1 MTGGGLVLPL
11 TQMFPSFRLG
21 TLFGFP
27 IRLNL
32 SFILL
37 LGLVLLMIGGLQGLA
52 IVFLAAGSVL
62 LHELGHS
69 LMARHL
75 GVPVAGIELH
85 FFGGAAQMGMP
96 RSPEDEIAV
105 AAAGPAVSF
114 ALAGLGH
121 GLAAVTGL
129 QALALFGWVNLFLAV
144 FNLLPA
150 FPSDG
155 GRILRAW
162 LARRRGMVAATELAV
177 KVGRVAC
184 VALGV
189 AGLLLSSLQMVLVA
203 IVLWLM
209 GSAERR
215 AAHVRGD
222 HGAWRGRQPPQV
234 AQAEYYPPGS
244 PGRAPPDARFAR
256 RPDWVMVIRR

>member
-1 MTGGGLVLPL
+1 MTE
-11 TQMFPSFRLG
+11 MFPSFRLG

-27 IRLNL
+27 IRVNL

-37 LGLVLLMIGGLQGLA
+37 LGLVLLTVGGPQGLA
-52 IVFLAAGSVL
+52 IVLMAAGSVL

-69 LMARHL
+69 LMARRL
-75 GVPVAGIELH
+75 GIPVAGIELH

-96 RSPEDEIAV
+96 RSPADEIAV

-121 GLAAVTGL
+121 GLAALTGV
-129 QALALFGWVNLFLAV
+129 QALALFGWVNLLLAV

-177 KVGRVAC
+177 KVGRVLC

-189 AGLLLSSLQMVLVA
+189 AGLLLPSLQMILVA
-203 IVLWLM
+203 VVLWLM

-215 AAHVRGD
+215 AARMRGD
-222 HGAWRGRQPPQV
+222 QGAWRGRQPAQV
-234 AQAEYYPPGS
+234 AQVEYYPPGS
-244 PGRAPPDARFAR
+244 PGRVAGDARFAR
-256 RPDWVMVIRR
+256 HPDWVIVLRR

>member
-1 MTGGGLVLPL
+1 
-11 TQMFPSFRLG
+11 MFPSFRLG

-27 IRLNL
+27 IRVNL

-37 LGLVLLMIGGLQGLA
+37 LGLVLLTIGGLQGLA
-52 IVFLAAGSVL
+52 VVLMAAGSVL

-96 RSPEDEIAV
+96 RSPGDEIAV

-121 GLAAVTGL
+121 GLAALTGL
-129 QALALFGWVNLFLAV
+129 QALTLFGWVNLFLAV

-189 AGLLLSSLQMVLVA
+189 AGLLLPSLQMILVA
-203 IVLWLM
+203 FVLWLM

-215 AAHVRGD
+215 AARMRGD
-222 HGAWRGRQPPQV
+222 QGAWRGKQPAQV

-244 PGRAPPDARFAR
+244 PGRVPVDPRFAP
-256 RPDWVMVIRR
+256 RPDWVIVFRR